1 MSEFDE
7 LLERIRCEAEA
18 EGPAGTTD
26 LESLRA
32 RFDLAVDLVARRR
45 EIGMTQTQLAAASGI
60 AQSVISRI
68 ERGDANPTVKTVSAI
83 ARALDARLT
92 LAARAS

>member
-1 MSEFDE
+1 MSEFDG
-7 LLERIRCEAEA
+7 LLQRIRSEAET
-18 EGPAGTTD
+18 EGPAGIAD

-32 RFDLAVDLVARRR
+32 RFDLAVDLVTRRR
-45 EIGMTQTQLAAASGI
+45 EIGITQAQLAAVSGI

-68 ERGDANPTVKTVSAI
+68 ERGDANPTVKTVSAL

-92 LAARAS
+92 LTARAS